1 MKYRLYSSAAI
12 AAVILAL
19 TGCNSG
25 NNSPTPNPTLGPTCT
40 LPSGVQT
47 ALVYPA
53 PGSTV
58 SSSSVTQIIIGS
70 TAALDS
76 TRYQIAITDALFPPP
91 NYVIPGQ
98 ALQTATPPFPSP
110 NQTPSFSN
118 PQYQSTALNQP
129 FAASQVVS
137 VYINDSKSGNNCTP
151 YGPIG
156 SFTTQ

>member
-1 MKYRLYSSAAI
+1 MKQIAVLNATI
-12 AAVILAL
+12 AAAGAL
-19 TGCNSG
+19 GGCN
-25 NNSPTPNPTLGPTCT
+25 NSTSPSPAPTLGPECV

-58 SSSSVTQIIIGS
+58 ASSGLTKIVIGS
-70 TAALDS
+70 TTALDPS
-76 TRYQIAITDALFPPP
+76 RYQVAITDALFPPP

-98 ALQTATPPFPSP
+98 TLQTATPPFPSP

-118 PQYQSTALNQP
+118 PQYQSTTLNQP
-129 FAASQVVS
+129 FAVNQVVS

>member
-1 MKYRLYSSAAI
+1 MKKFAVLTAVAA
-12 AAVILAL
+12 AAGLL
-19 TGCNSG
+19 GGCNSST
-25 NNSPTPNPTLGPTCT
+25 SPSPAPTLGPACV
-40 LPSGVQT
+40 LPTGVQT

-58 SSSSVTQIIIGS
+58 ASSSLTRIVIGS
-70 TAALDS
+70 TAALDPS
-76 TRYQIAITDALFPPP
+76 RYQVAITDALFPPP

-98 ALQTATPPFPSP
+98 SLQTATPPFPSP

-118 PQYQSTALNQP
+118 PQYQSTTLNAP
-129 FAASQVVS
+129 FAANQVVS

-151 YGPIG
+151 LGPIG